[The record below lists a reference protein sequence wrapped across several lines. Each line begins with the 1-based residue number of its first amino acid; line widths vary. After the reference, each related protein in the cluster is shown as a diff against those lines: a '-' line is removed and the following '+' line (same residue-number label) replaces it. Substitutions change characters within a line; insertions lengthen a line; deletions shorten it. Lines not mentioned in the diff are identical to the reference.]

1 MSEATAATPAPAA
14 EPTAAEQFAAAG
26 LSTAPFDARFPN
38 QRQTKSCWQNF
49 IDYHRCVKAKGEDY
63 APCDFFWRNWNS
75 LCPSAWSDKWNDQ
88 IEEGNFPGMN
98 KLSSCA
104 QVQCNDFPTVYIMFN
119 CLIARFVFIMIT
131 IIMIIIVLKSL
142 S

>member
-1 MSEATAATPAPAA
+1 MESSTTMSGAAAAPPAPAA

-63 APCDFFWRNWNS
+63 APCDFFWRTGTHCVQVRGVTGGMIRLKRETS
-75 LCPSAWSDKWNDQ
+75 L
-88 IEEGNFPGMN
+88 
-98 KLSSCA
+98 
-104 QVQCNDFPTVYIMFN
+104 V
-119 CLIARFVFIMIT
+119 
-131 IIMIIIVLKSL
+131 
-142 S
+142 